1 MLYTYISLAYIR
13 DKKEDNI
20 RFSWKFPSPSS
31 QIAHKLSA
39 SRETERERD
48 RKKEIERSRAE
59 RGRGIFRGYKN

>member
-1 MLYTYISLAYIR
+1 MLCCIRKLSLHTYIR

-39 SRETERERD
+39 SRERERQKERD
-48 RKKEIERSRAE
+48 REKQSRKGERH
-59 RGRGIFRGYKN
+59 F